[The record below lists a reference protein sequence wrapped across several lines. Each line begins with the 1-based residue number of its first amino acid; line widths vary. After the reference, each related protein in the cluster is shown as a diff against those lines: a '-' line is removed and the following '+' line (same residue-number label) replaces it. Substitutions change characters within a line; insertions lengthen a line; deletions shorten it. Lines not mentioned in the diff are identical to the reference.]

1 MIRSIILRRVVI
13 GLLILFAISFI
24 VFGSIH
30 LLPGDAARAI
40 LGHED
45 STPAALKAVRHRLGL
60 DKPFFSQYGI
70 WLRGLVTG
78 NWGTSLVSSL
88 KVSYIVSSRAE
99 YTGVIALFTM
109 LVATPLAIVIGAFT
123 ATRSG
128 RATDNV
134 TSVVML
140 LLTSLPDFV
149 IGVMLIYLLA
159 ANVFHLLPAASIVN
173 PTSSIFSQ
181 LSLTVLP
188 TLTLVLG
195 SLPFPTR
202 MVRASVIDVLQSDYV
217 MMAQLKG
224 VPERQVVM
232 RHALRNCLAPIIQA
246 SALELLFLSGGV
258 VIVETVFSY
267 PGIGYALIQAVNSRD
282 IPVIQ
287 TIAVLLAAACVIINL
302 LADLGVLLVTP
313 RLRARL

>member
-1 MIRSIILRRVVI
+1 MIRSMVLKRI
-13 GLLILFAISFI
+13 GVGVLILLAISFI
-24 VFGSIH
+24 VFAAIH
-30 LLPGDAARAI
+30 MLPGDAARSI

-45 STPAALKAVRHRLGL
+45 STPAGLKLLRHTLGL
-60 DKPFFSQYGI
+60 DKPFMVQYVD

-78 NWGTSLVSSL
+78 NWGKSLVSSL
-88 KVSYIVSSRAE
+88 NVSYIVGTRAE
-99 YTGVIALFTM
+99 NTAVLTLFTM
-109 LVATPLAIVIGAFT
+109 IVATPIAIVVGAYT

-128 RATDNV
+128 KLSDNV
-134 TSVVML
+134 TSVTML

-159 ANVFHLLPAASIVN
+159 TNVFHLLPAASVVN
-173 PTSSIFSQ
+173 PSSSIFSQ
-181 LSLTVLP
+181 LSITVLP

-217 MMAQLKG
+217 MMARLKG
-224 VPERQVVM
+224 VPETHVVM
-232 RHALRNCLAPIIQA
+232 RHALKNCLAPIIQA
-246 SALELLFLSGGV
+246 ASLELLFLSGGV

-267 PGIGYALIQAVNSRD
+267 PGIGYTLIQAVNSRD

>member
-1 MIRSIILRRVVI
+1 M
-13 GLLILFAISFI
+13 
-24 VFGSIH
+24 
-30 LLPGDAARAI
+30 
-40 LGHED
+40 
-45 STPAALKAVRHRLGL
+45 
-60 DKPFFSQYGI
+60 
-70 WLRGLVTG
+70 
-78 NWGTSLVSSL
+78 VSSL
-88 KVSYIVSSRAE
+88 NVSYIVGTRAE
-99 YTGVIALFTM
+99 NTAVLTLFTM
-109 LVATPLAIVIGAFT
+109 IVATPIAIVVGAYT

-128 RATDNV
+128 KLSDNV
-134 TSVVML
+134 TSVTML

-159 ANVFHLLPAASIVN
+159 TNVFHLLPAASVVN
-173 PTSSIFSQ
+173 PSSSIFSQ
-181 LSLTVLP
+181 LSITVLP

-217 MMAQLKG
+217 MMARLKG
-224 VPERQVVM
+224 VPETHVVM
-232 RHALRNCLAPIIQA
+232 RHALKNCLAPIIQA
-246 SALELLFLSGGV
+246 ASLELLFLSGGV

-267 PGIGYALIQAVNSRD
+267 PGIGYTLIQAVNSRD

>member
-1 MIRSIILRRVVI
+1 MIRSMVLKRI
-13 GLLILFAISFI
+13 GVGVLILLAISFI
-24 VFGSIH
+24 VFAAIH
-30 LLPGDAARAI
+30 MLPGDAARSI

-45 STPAALKAVRHRLGL
+45 STPAGLKLLRHHLGL
-60 DKPFFSQYGI
+60 DKPFMVQYVD

-78 NWGTSLVSSL
+78 SWGKSLVSSL
-88 KVSYIVSSRAE
+88 NVSYIVGTRAE
-99 YTGVIALFTM
+99 NTAVLTVFTM
-109 LVATPLAIVIGAFT
+109 IVATPIAIVVGAYT

-128 RATDNV
+128 KLTDNV
-134 TSVVML
+134 TSVTML

-159 ANVFHLLPAASIVN
+159 TNVFHLLPAASVVN
-173 PTSSIFSQ
+173 PNSSIFSQ
-181 LSLTVLP
+181 LSITILP

-217 MMAQLKG
+217 MMARLKG
-224 VPERQVVM
+224 VPETYVVM
-232 RHALRNCLAPIIQA
+232 RHALKNCLAPIIQA
-246 SALELLFLSGGV
+246 ASLELLFLSGGV

-267 PGIGYALIQAVNSRD
+267 PGIGYTLIQAVNSRD

-287 TIAVLLAAACVIINL
+287 TIAVLLAATCVIINL